1 MNNLINDLF
10 NIIDITLIDLNED
23 KVYLYDKYTD
33 NPSSIS
39 YEDYFERCKKS
50 LHPDYA
56 NTYFN
61 EISANNLPIDG
72 YKTINFLKSLKSWKY
87 FSKNKMKSAI
97 KAFMVLDDNFG
108 LSLGPSKVFPL

>member
-61 EISANNLPIDG
+61 EISAIIYLFMD
-72 YKTINFLKSLKSWKY
+72 
-87 FSKNKMKSAI
+87 I
-97 KAFMVLDDNFG
+97 KLLTF
-108 LSLGPSKVFPL
+108 